1 MESNLNKDF
10 LILNL
15 LLGWEIIHLSKRGK
29 KVTIRLR
36 EFPEKPTRFVRVSF
50 SKCVVAEIL
59 DYKKTLQTDDFASF
73 DFEGCLIYE
82 AVHELK
88 EIVSIHL
95 LRDNEPVAAIKIMA
109 HEISFDFTS
118 K

>member
-1 MESNLNKDF
+1 MELDLNKDF

-29 KVTIRLR
+29 KVTMRLK
-36 EFPEKPTRFVRVSF
+36 EFPDSPTRFVRVTF
-50 SKCVVAEIL
+50 SKCVVAEII
-59 DYKKTLQTDDFASF
+59 DYKTLQTDDFASF
-73 DFEGCLIYE
+73 KFEGCLISK

-88 EIVSIHL
+88 EIASIHL
-95 LRDNEPVAAIKIMA
+95 LRDNEPVAAIKIMSN
-109 HEISFDFTS
+109 EISFDFTS

>member
-1 MESNLNKDF
+1 MNKDF

-36 EFPEKPTRFVRVSF
+36 EFPEKPTRFVRVTF
-50 SKCVVAEIL
+50 AKCVVAEIL
-59 DYKKTLQTDDFASF
+59 DYKTLQTDDFVSF
-73 DFEGCLIYE
+73 DFERCLIYE

-95 LRDNEPVAAIKIMA
+95 LRGNKPVAAIKIMA